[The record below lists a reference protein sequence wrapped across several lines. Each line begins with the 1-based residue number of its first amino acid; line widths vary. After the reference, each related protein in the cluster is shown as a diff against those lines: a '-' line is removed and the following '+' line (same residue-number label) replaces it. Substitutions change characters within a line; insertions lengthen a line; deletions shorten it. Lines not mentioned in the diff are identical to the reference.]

1 MYVSQNAYLELH
13 FNDKMIKIKVFSTIH
28 ELIYMYSVN
37 QLLFATTLF
46 CDLPEMNWF
55 GATNFPN

>member
-1 MYVSQNAYLELH
+1 MNSY
-13 FNDKMIKIKVFSTIH
+13 M
-28 ELIYMYSVN
+28 YMYSVN